1 MRDNPPSQD
10 EFRGH
15 QTRRQFIQSV
25 LIKSA
30 YAAPLIATFSVSN
43 AGAASSFS
51 FMISSSSSM
60 MMQMMSPM
68 GMMGSSGSSGG
79 MKTRG
84 KGMLWS

>member
-10 EFRGH
+10 DFRGH

-51 FMISSSSSM
+51 FMISSKKSPSP
-60 MMQMMSPM
+60 MMSPM
-68 GMMGSSGSSGG
+68 GMMMMGSGGSGG
-79 MKTRG
+79 MMTRG
-84 KGMLWS
+84 MGMLWS

>member
-15 QTRRQFIQSV
+15 QTRLQFIQSV

-51 FMISSSSSM
+51 FMISSKSNM

-68 GMMGSSGSSGG
+68 AMMMGSGGSGG
-79 MKTRG
+79 MMTRG
-84 KGMLWS
+84 MGMLWS